1 MTADTE
7 DVLRGIVDSTMRA
20 VGSRDALLALRPRM
34 GGPRTVFSA
43 GLTES
48 EAVAIADRLLD
59 GGLGGNE
66 YVAVEVTSALRHYGV
81 LCVGAPPSEPRGAL
95 ETYSQLAA
103 ATLDAADA
111 LEEARHQA
119 ATARALLEL
128 STSLAEIVGAEEMAA
143 KVARAVPD
151 IIDCDR
157 AAVFLDSG
165 DWLGAV
171 DGEYR
176 LAGWVGYHD
185 EALRYMHARNFTES
199 SAEWMSDNG
208 IKAVFGTTDLG
219 AVATVGAPIIVNGS
233 TIGHVTASV
242 TTGPERLAVTPHLTD
257 RLKGLAAQA
266 SIAISNARL
275 VDQIRFQALH
285 DPLTGLPNRTLIL
298 DRAEQM
304 LARARRGDLP
314 VAVLLIDLDGFKDVN
329 DTLGHDVG
337 DRLLRSVTARLTATM
352 RASDS
357 VGRLGGDEFVVL
369 VDGSSTD
376 DGPDLVSRRLLDS
389 LREPF
394 VVEGAAGNMLTL
406 TASVGIAAGVRP
418 SATELLRDA
427 DIALYEA
434 KAAGKD
440 CVVVFRPE
448 MHAAI
453 QDRHLLES
461 DLRDALRLGQFF
473 LVYQP
478 IFNLASGKTIGVE
491 ALLRWRHPQ
500 RGVVQPNAFIPIL
513 EDSGMI
519 TDVGRWVLEEATRQG
534 MRWHALGY
542 ELDVSV
548 NVSARQ
554 LETDRLIEDVR
565 RAVNRSGFDPRSLIL
580 EITETAIMGNVT
592 AVVPRLAALK
602 TTGVRV
608 AIDDFGTGYS
618 SLAYLQQLPVDTL
631 KIDRTF
637 ISAMS
642 DTPES
647 GALIRTMVQL
657 GKSLGLE
664 TLAEGIEE
672 SGQYRQLER
681 EECDSGQGYLLARPL
696 EWAALE
702 EFLAEQSGP
711 EPPVIP

>member
-1 MTADTE
+1 MLPT
-7 DVLRGIVDSTMRA
+7 
-20 VGSRDALLALRPRM
+20 P
-34 GGPRTVFSA
+34 
-43 GLTES
+43 
-48 EAVAIADRLLD
+48 
-59 GGLGGNE
+59 
-66 YVAVEVTSALRHYGV
+66 
-81 LCVGAPPSEPRGAL
+81 
-95 ETYSQLAA
+95 
-103 ATLDAADA
+103 

-208 IKAVFGTTDLG
+208 IKVVFGTTDLG

-304 LARARRGDLP
+304 LARARRGNLP

-448 MHAAI
+448 MHAAV

>member
-1 MTADTE
+1 
-7 DVLRGIVDSTMRA
+7 MR
-20 VGSRDALLALRPRM
+20 RRWR
-34 GGPRTVFSA
+34 
-43 GLTES
+43 
-48 EAVAIADRLLD
+48 
-59 GGLGGNE
+59 
-66 YVAVEVTSALRHYGV
+66 
-81 LCVGAPPSEPRGAL
+81 VGASGAPGVAQSHGAL
-95 ETYSQLAA
+95 ETYAQLAA

-111 LEEARHQA
+111 LEDARHEA

-128 STSLAEIVGAEEMAA
+128 STSLAELVGAEEMAS

-165 DWLGAV
+165 GWHGAV
-171 DGEYR
+171 DGDGVYR
-176 LAGWVGYHD
+176 LAGWAGYHE
-185 EALRYMHARNFTES
+185 EALRYLHSRTFTERS
-199 SAEWMSDNG
+199 VEWATDNG
-208 IKAVFGTTDLG
+208 IRQVFGTTDLG
-219 AVATVGAPIIVNGS
+219 AVATVAAAITVNGG

-242 TTGPERLAVTPHLTD
+242 TTGPERLAVTPQLTD

-298 DRAEQM
+298 DRAGQM

-337 DRLLRSVTARLTATM
+337 DRLLGAVTARLTATM

-369 VDGSSTD
+369 FDGTSVD
-376 DGPDLVSRRLLDS
+376 DGPDLVSRRLLAV

-394 VVEGAAGNMLTL
+394 VVEGAAGNVLTL
-406 TASVGIAAGVRP
+406 TASIGIAAGVRP

-440 CVVVFRPE
+440 CVVAFRPE
-448 MHAAI
+448 MHTAV

-478 IFNLASGKTIGVE
+478 IFNLASGQTVGVE
-491 ALLRWRHPQ
+491 ALLRWHHPE
-500 RGVVQPNAFIPIL
+500 RGVVHPSAFIPIL

-534 MRWHALGY
+534 TRWHILGY

-592 AVVPRLAALK
+592 AVVPRLAELK

-642 DTPES
+642 ESPES
-647 GALIRTMVQL
+647 RALIRTMVQL

-672 SGQYRQLER
+672 SGQYLQLER
-681 EECDSGQGYLLARPL
+681 EQCDSGQGYLLARPL
-696 EWAALE
+696 EWDRVEA
-702 EFLAEQSGP
+702 FLAEHSGRA
-711 EPPVIP
+711 PVTP